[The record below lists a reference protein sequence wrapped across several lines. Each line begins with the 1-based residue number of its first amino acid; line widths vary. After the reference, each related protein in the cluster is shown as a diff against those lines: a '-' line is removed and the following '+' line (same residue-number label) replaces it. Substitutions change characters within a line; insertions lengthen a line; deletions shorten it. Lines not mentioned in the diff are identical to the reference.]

1 MRGTAISRDILIART
16 VSRHTD
22 VPEDPEASPGTT
34 LLRHQGVLPMS
45 LVHPSDNRRRTVIDL
60 FSGAGGMSYGFH
72 AHPSFR
78 IVAAV
83 DCELGKPSSGQGRSG
98 CNDTF
103 RLNLNLAPMPVDL
116 AHVEDADIAGA
127 RHDILGGLDLDVLS
141 ACPPCTG
148 FSRANPNNHM
158 DDDERNSLVARTAR
172 WVRILAPRVLVME
185 NARELLKGNFV
196 HHFGELRRQLERMG
210 YDVQATI
217 HMLDRFGLPQRRER
231 ALVVATRLAVGAKSL
246 EDLWQGYEID
256 PKAAHVRRCIGH
268 LPPVSAGERHPEDP
282 FHVSPG
288 MNGETLARI
297 HAIPADGG
305 SWIDLQGHRDADRLM
320 TPAMKRYVAAEDF
333 GSHPDVYGRMAWDRP
348 AVTIKRECA
357 HVGNGRYSHPEQHR
371 LCTLRE
377 LALLQGFPEHYRF
390 GGGSLSNQYRHIGD
404 AVPPLISHQ
413 LAHVVE
419 WMFTG
424 DKPEL
429 ADCVLPGTSLHAED
443 IQPAPIQPRRI

>member
-1 MRGTAISRDILIART
+1 MNR
-16 VSRHTD
+16 
-22 VPEDPEASPGTT
+22 
-34 LLRHQGVLPMS
+34 LR
-45 LVHPSDNRRRTVIDL
+45 PSDHRPRTFIDL

-78 IVAAV
+78 VVAAF
-83 DCELGKPSSGQGRSG
+83 DGERGKPSSGKGRSG
-98 CNDTF
+98 CNETF
-103 RLNLNLAPMPVDL
+103 RHNLDLAPTSTDL
-116 AHVEDADIAGA
+116 AHVDDGFIEAA
-127 RHDILGGLDLDVLS
+127 RGDILGGRDLDVLS

-148 FSRANPNNHM
+148 FSRANPNNHL
-158 DDDERNSLVARTAR
+158 DDDERNSLVVRTTR
-172 WVRILAPRVLVME
+172 WVRLLVPRVLVME
-185 NARELLKGNFV
+185 NARELLKGNFA
-196 HHFGELRRQLERMG
+196 HHFRELRRQLERMA
-210 YDVQATI
+210 YDVHASI

-231 ALVVATRLAVGAKSL
+231 ALVVATRLPIGAKGL

-256 PKAAHVRRCIGH
+256 RKATHVRRCIGH

-288 MNGETLARI
+288 MNGATLARI
-297 HAIPADGG
+297 HAIPVDGG
-305 SWIDLQGHRDADRLM
+305 SWIDLRDHRDADLLM
-320 TPAMKRYVAAEDF
+320 TPAMKRYVAARDF

-357 HVGNGRYSHPEQHR
+357 HVGNGRYSHPEQDR

-413 LAHVVE
+413 LAHVLE

-424 DKPEL
+424 EKPNV
-429 ADCVLPGTSLHAED
+429 ADCVLPGTSLRADD
-443 IQPAPIQPRRI
+443 IQPAAIQPRRSSLATEARLEVSAASPRRI

>member
-1 MRGTAISRDILIART
+1 MRGTAISRDSLIART

-22 VPEDPEASPGTT
+22 VPEDPDPSPGAT
-34 LLRHQGVLPMS
+34 LLRHQEVLPMS
-45 LVHPSDNRRRTVIDL
+45 LVHPSDNLRRTVVDL

-72 AHPSFR
+72 VHPSFR
-78 IVAAV
+78 IVAAI
-83 DCELGKPSSGQGRSG
+83 DRELGKPSSGKGRSG

-116 AHVEDADIAGA
+116 AHVEDADIAAA
-127 RHDILGGLDLDVLS
+127 RRDILGGLDLDVLS

-148 FSRANPNNHM
+148 FSRANPNNHL

-185 NARELLKGNFV
+185 NARELLKGNFA
-196 HHFGELRRQLERMG
+196 HHFGELRRQLQGMG
-210 YDVQATI
+210 YDVHASI

-231 ALVVATRLAVGAKSL
+231 ALVVATRLAVGAKGL
-246 EDLWQGYEID
+246 EDLWQGYDVD
-256 PKAAHVRRCIGH
+256 PRATHVRRCIGH
-268 LPPVSAGERHPEDP
+268 LPPVSAGERHPEDR

-288 MNGETLARI
+288 MNGATLARI

-305 SWIDLQGHRDADRLM
+305 SWIDLRGHRDADRLM
-320 TPAMKRYVAAEDF
+320 TPAMKRYIAAEDF

-357 HVGNGRYSHPEQHR
+357 HVGNGRYSHPQQHR

-424 DKPEL
+424 EKPEL
-429 ADCVLPGTSLHAED
+429 AVCVLPGTSLQAAD
-443 IQPAPIQPRRI
+443 IQPARIQPRRI